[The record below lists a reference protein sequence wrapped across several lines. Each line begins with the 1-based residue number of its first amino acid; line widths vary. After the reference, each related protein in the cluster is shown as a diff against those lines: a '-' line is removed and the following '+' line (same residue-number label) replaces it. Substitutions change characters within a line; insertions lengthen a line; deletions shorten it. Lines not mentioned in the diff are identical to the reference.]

1 MANHD
6 SRILPA
12 TIETPKGW
20 PVVAAATIGLAA
32 GLSPVPF
39 YTIGMLAPE
48 LARSFHWSFAAL
60 MGSITVQ
67 SLTVII
73 SSPLAGLAVDRFGAR
88 PVALVSLVLFGLCY
102 MSLAFTPGVLWVYYA
117 QWFVMSMLGGGTLP
131 GTWTRVV
138 NGWFDRNLGLALG
151 VTSTGTGIA
160 GFLLKPYAAWLI
172 QNFGWRGAILGIGLI
187 PIVIA
192 VPVVAWLFVER
203 GESGSTALAAAPAD
217 EPGLELHEAVRTR
230 QFWVMAFGFLL
241 IATALT
247 APTPNMENILRSMSF
262 GLPVIARITASFGLA
277 VIAGRLV
284 GGWLLDRIWA
294 PAAAFGILLL
304 PAAGS
309 WLLAQPHIGE
319 TSAWLAVISLGL
331 AAGFEFDLLAF
342 LIVRYFGRRRYGTIY
357 GCFYVVIAVGGA
369 TGPVLFGRI
378 YDVTGTYSRILMV
391 GAVCILCGGGVLLG
405 MGKYPAWKTAQAAG

>member
-1 MANHD
+1 MAN
-6 SRILPA
+6 RAGELPSG

-20 PVVAAATIGLAA
+20 LVVAAATIGLAA

-48 LARSFHWSFAAL
+48 LAHSFHWSFAAL

-88 PVALVSLVLFGLCY
+88 PVALISLVLFGLCY
-102 MSLAFTPGVLWVYYA
+102 MSLALTPGLLWVYYA
-117 QWFVMSMLGGGTLP
+117 QWFVMSMLGAGTLP

-160 GFLLKPYAAWLI
+160 GFLLKPYVAWLI
-172 QNFGWRGAILGIGLI
+172 HEVGWRGAILGVGLI
-187 PIVIA
+187 PIVIG
-192 VPVVAWLFVER
+192 VPVVAILFIER
-203 GESGSTALAAAPAD
+203 GDRSTSALAAGPAE
-217 EPGLELHEAVRTR
+217 EPGMELREALRTR
-230 QFWVMAFGFLL
+230 QFWVMALGFLL
-241 IATALT
+241 IVTALT
-247 APTPNMENILRSMSF
+247 APGPNLENILRSMSY
-262 GLPVIARITASFGLA
+262 GLPVIAHITGSFGLA

-284 GGWLLDRIWA
+284 GGWLLDRVWA

-304 PAAGS
+304 PAAGC

-319 TSAWLAVISLGL
+319 TSALLAVISLGL

-342 LIVRYFGRRRYGTIY
+342 LIARYFGRRRYGTIY
-357 GCFYVVIAVGGA
+357 GCFYMVIAAGGA
-369 TGPVLFGRI
+369 TGPVLFGRV
-378 YDVTGTYSRILMV
+378 YDVTGTYSQILV
-391 GAVCILCGGGVLLG
+391 AGAFCIVCGAAVLLG
-405 MGKYPAWKTAQAAG
+405 MGRYPDWK